1 MINEWIKKVNDNSR
15 ERKLKKSEKAMENWK
30 EHWYKMVSPKIKDEK
45 IIESNSLIAQFMGY
59 SIDDKNEFF
68 SGIHYYTMDTDSGKT
83 YDQLTIEN
91 VRSHTEGFVWN
102 YTDLTE
108 RRYDNS
114 WDFLMQVIEKIN
126 QTFVTYNKDH
136 KFRYRFCIND
146 DWCQVLN
153 KNKEAIFYYQAKGD
167 EKLIDAAYK
176 TVVKYIKWYNE
187 QGNN

>member
-1 MINEWIKKVNDNSR
+1 MDEWIKKVNDNSR
-15 ERKLKKSEKAMENWK
+15 DRKIIKSEIAMNNYK
-30 EHWYKMVSPKIKDEK
+30 NHWYKTVSQKVKDGGV
-45 IIESNSLIAQFMGY
+45 IESNSLIAQFMGY

-68 SGIHYYTMDTDSGKT
+68 YGLHYYKIDADSDKT
-83 YDQLTIEN
+83 YDQLTIDN
-91 VRSHTEGFVWN
+91 VRNHTEGFVWN
-102 YTDLTE
+102 YTDFTE
-108 RRYDNS
+108 RRYDNH

-176 TVVKYIKWYNE
+176 TVLKYVKWYNE
-187 QGNN
+187 QEK